1 MLWEFSFFVWLETLL
16 YKNVKFKYDWLFLF
30 YCMAYSEDVKN
41 LAETLRNSGL
51 SASMTDA
58 LERAQNM
65 IGRRE
70 AKEEP
75 EVREAPAEKKMD
87 VTQTTLDVSEAE
99 ENRVEEFTETDGELK
114 EDEVFTNK
122 PDAELKKE
130 EPSTQKKIDYSKEK
144 KIDLS
149 DVFNVNK

>member
-1 MLWEFSFFVWLETLL
+1 
-16 YKNVKFKYDWLFLF
+16 
-30 YCMAYSEDVKN
+30 MAYSEEVRK

-58 LERAQNM
+58 LERAQSM

-70 AKEEP
+70 TKEEP
-75 EVREAPAEKKMD
+75 EVREVPVGKRID
-87 VTQTTLDVSEAE
+87 ITQTTLGDVSEVGE
-99 ENRVEEFTETDGELK
+99 KPVDEFTETEGELK
-114 EDEVFTNK
+114 KEEVFTNK
-122 PDAELKKE
+122 LDAEQKKE
-130 EPSTQKKIDYSKEK
+130 EPPNQKKADYSREK